1 MVRACGCAPGAGARA
16 ERVRAAPDEAERF
29 LFPLSTST
37 RSSLL
42 RRVLL
47 VEERSN
53 ERAAR
58 LTIVYN
64 IEYCCKYY
72 AV

>member
-1 MVRACGCAPGAGARA
+1 M
-16 ERVRAAPDEAERF
+16 RAAPDEAERF